1 MSSNSTPPDAKNST
15 PPDDNR
21 PQERK
26 QPPQRWRDAIEEQIR
41 AAQERGDFD
50 NLPGAGK
57 PQRID
62 DNPYAGDRALAF
74 HLLQQNDL
82 LPQELDLGREV
93 DADLARAE
101 ALLAELRR
109 ERQWLLNRP
118 AFSRERARATYARM
132 REEYAARYA
141 EALRQLRSKIL
152 SLNIIAPST
161 LHRPVIDV
169 EAKMRAFYQEFPP
182 V

>member
-1 MSSNSTPPDAKNST
+1 MNSNSTPPDAKDPKPSQEGH
-15 PPDDNR
+15 

-26 QPPQRWRDAIEEQIR
+26 RPAQRWPNAIEEQIR

-57 PQRID
+57 PLKLD
-62 DNPYAGDRALAF
+62 ENPYAGDRAMAF

-93 DADLARAE
+93 DADQARAD

-109 ERQWLLNRP
+109 EREWLMNRP
-118 AFSRERARATYARM
+118 AFSRARAQATYARM
-132 REEYAARYA
+132 REDYAARYA

-152 SLNIIAPST
+152 SLNIIAPSS

>member
-1 MSSNSTPPDAKNST
+1 MSSNSTSPEAQNTT
-15 PPDDNR
+15 PANENR
-21 PQERK
+21 PQEQKR
-26 QPPQRWRDAIEEQIR
+26 PPQRWRDVVEDQIR

-57 PQRID
+57 PLRID
-62 DNPYAGDRALAF
+62 DNPHAGDRSLAF

-82 LPQELDLGREV
+82 LPKELDIGREV
-93 DADLARAE
+93 DADQARAD

-118 AFSRERARATYARM
+118 AYSRARAQATYARM

>member
-1 MSSNSTPPDAKNST
+1 MSNQNQPPDAKGE
-15 PPDDNR
+15 PAAKENR
-21 PQERK
+21 QRAT
-26 QPPQRWRDAIEEQIR
+26 QRWKDVIEDQIR

-57 PQRID
+57 PLKLN

-74 HLLQQNDL
+74 HMLEQNGL

-101 ALLAELRR
+101 KVLAELRR
-109 ERQWLLNRP
+109 ERQWLLNQP
-118 AFSRERARATYARM
+118 AFSRARAQTTYARM
-132 REEYAARYA
+132 RAEAATRYEA
-141 EALRQLRSKIL
+141 ALRQLRSKIL
-152 SLNIIAPST
+152 SLNIIAPSS
-161 LHRPVIDV
+161 LHKPVIDV
-169 EAKMRAFYQEFPP
+169 EDKMRAFYQEFPP